1 MNVIATMN
9 VRDVYST
16 QSLIVMPGCTLEV
29 WDKDSN
35 PESKTILNTVKKKQ
49 SQNCSSGFRREI
61 SSIFLFMIVH

>member
-9 VRDVYST
+9 VRHNYST

-35 PESKTILNTVKKKQ
+35 PESKTIFNTVKKKQ
-49 SQNCSSGFRREI
+49 SQIVVQASQERSQASFCS
-61 SSIFLFMIVH
+61 